1 MTGPEISCVIP
12 SYERADLAARCL
24 TSVAAQRDAAIE
36 IIVTD
41 DSHSSTI
48 RDLVAALAPLTSPVR
63 FSEGPRTGNPVDNWN
78 AGLALARAPLH
89 LLIHQDEFLLDPLY
103 LRRAIDALDR
113 NVAAVATLAGV
124 TVTGVN
130 RPSRFALVSPI
141 AGRFPG
147 ARRMLPLINWIGPT
161 AAFVFRAGPRFD
173 RGFLQLADVE
183 FYGRVLETGPLVRL
197 SGVSVGSLGH
207 HDGQITAQINTT
219 DRALTELARLAAR
232 RPPALSPLEHAAF
245 SAAVRLR
252 GRLA

>member
-12 SYERADLAARCL
+12 SHERADLVARCL

-41 DSHSSTI
+41 DSRSSAI
-48 RDLVAALAPLTSPVR
+48 RDLVATLARLPSPVR
-63 FSEGPRTGNPVDNWN
+63 FYQGPGSGNPVDNWN
-78 AGLALARAPLH
+78 AGLALARAPLQV
-89 LLIHQDEFLLDPLY
+89 LIHQDEFLLNPLY
-103 LRRAIDALDR
+103 LRGAVDALDR
-113 NVAAVATLAGV
+113 NAAAVATLAGV
-124 TVTGVN
+124 TVTGVE

-141 AGRFPG
+141 AGRLPG
-147 ARRMLPLINWIGPT
+147 ARRLLPLINWIGPT

-173 RGFLQLADVE
+173 RGFVQLADVE

-207 HDGQITAQINTT
+207 HDGQITAHIAPM
-219 DRALTELARLAAR
+219 DRALVELALLASR
-232 RPPALSPLEHAAF
+232 RPPSLSTLEHAAF

-252 GRLA
+252 RRLA